1 MDINQIRKIHS
12 VRTEDNSDAYDSNFT
27 LFSDQEDNK
36 NSTDGVQLYVI
47 SLSVTCDRSVVLS
60 TNKTDRQVRWQSIN
74 ANLVISYHKIA
85 ISYHMYF

>member
-12 VRTEDNSDAYDSNFT
+12 VRIEDNSDAYDSNFT

-36 NSTDGVQLYVI
+36 NSIDGVQLVI

-60 TNKTDRQVRWQSIN
+60 TNKTDRQVR
-74 ANLVISYHKIA
+74 
-85 ISYHMYF
+85 